1 MQGSAMTENEL
12 RIIERDLQLQ
22 LPEAY
27 RNLIL
32 QFPEELRDWP
42 PRGPEAPGDRRD
54 DFFLDAAQLI
64 AANEKARKR
73 YRKRLP
79 AGAFVFGG
87 DNKDSWFI
95 ECGEPNPPVQLI
107 NKDYILGG
115 TENLQEHLESV
126 RQSHQEAWKKAGKL
140 RKAGAKATLAP
151 DELIAAGQELAR
163 PAVALYDTGK
173 QYAAVWRGSGVVSPG
188 PGQWRHWISLDAGHL
203 PDNPR
208 KLRGVISVYDWIGSG
223 DRFSE
228 VKVVHDEHASLPKKT
243 DGTKLYAKEFQ
254 CLPDVD
260 AVFQFG
266 SKKIKDW
273 LKATSWDGNTD
284 YKKTPVK
291 EYLKLVHAQHPFSA
305 NDGAFALL
313 GGWSWCFNWC
323 YSTDEEYPW
332 HLFKKALIV
341 LTLAES
347 EPWIEVFDDGKKFV
361 AFSRIT

>member
-1 MQGSAMTENEL
+1 MTENEL
-12 RIIERDLQLQ
+12 RIIERDLQLK

-27 RNLIL
+27 RKLIF

-42 PRGPEAPGDRRD
+42 PRGPDDPYDRRD
-54 DFFLDAAQLI
+54 DFYLDAAQII

-79 AGAFVFGG
+79 AGAFVIGG

-107 NKDYILGG
+107 NKEYILGG
-115 TENLQEHLESV
+115 SEDLKEHLDCV
-126 RQSHQEAWKKAGKL
+126 RQSHQEVWKKAGK
-140 RKAGAKATLAP
+140 RRQAGANAQLTP
-151 DELIAAGQELAR
+151 DELIAAGKELAR
-163 PAVALYDTGK
+163 PAVALYDKGK
-173 QYAAVWRGSGVVSPG
+173 QYAAVWRGAGVVPPG
-188 PGQWRHWISLDAGHL
+188 PGEWRHWISVDARFL

-208 KLRGVISVYDWIGSG
+208 KLGGVISVYEWSG
-223 DRFSE
+223 RGEAPCE
-228 VKVVHDEHASLPKKT
+228 VHVIHDQRATLPKQP

-266 SKKIKDW
+266 SKKVKDW
-273 LKATSWDGNTD
+273 LEATSWNHDTD
-284 YKKTPVK
+284 YKRSPVK
-291 EYLKLVHAQHPFSA
+291 EYLKLVQAQHPFSA
-305 NDGAFALL
+305 NDGAFAML

-323 YSTDEEYPW
+323 YTIDEEYPW
-332 HLFKKALIV
+332 HLLQKALIV
-341 LTLAES
+341 LTVAES

-361 AFSRIT
+361 TFSRIT